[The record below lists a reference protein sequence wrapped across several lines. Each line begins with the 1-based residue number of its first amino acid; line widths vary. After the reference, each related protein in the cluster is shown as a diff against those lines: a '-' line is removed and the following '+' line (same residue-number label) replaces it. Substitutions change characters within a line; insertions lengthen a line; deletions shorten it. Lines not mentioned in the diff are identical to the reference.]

1 MNRKW
6 NLPIVL
12 GFLVTMGAFV
22 SCYTTFVNFP
32 VTRDFPWL
40 NLMMFAGGLGL
51 LGAGLKRA
59 FRDPGRYR
67 GKIAGILLGILGLIA
82 FIGILDFNFYL
93 SAQLPSS
100 DGAPKVWTKAPDF
113 TLPDQNGNPVTL
125 SGILKSRSE
134 GFAPERGTYVLLV
147 FYRGYW

>member
-6 NLPIVL
+6 NLPIVF

-22 SCYTTFVNFP
+22 SYYTIFVKFP

-59 FRDPGRYR
+59 FRDPGRFR
-67 GKIAGILLGILGLIA
+67 GKIRRNSPGHPRPDRIHRFSGLQFLPFGA
-82 FIGILDFNFYL
+82 ASFLRRRPQGLD
-93 SAQLPSS
+93 QSS
-100 DGAPKVWTKAPDF
+100 RFHPA
-113 TLPDQNGNPVTL
+113 
-125 SGILKSRSE
+125 
-134 GFAPERGTYVLLV
+134 
-147 FYRGYW
+147 

>member
-1 MNRKW
+1 MEDRGR
-6 NLPIVL
+6 IRS
-12 GFLVTMGAFV
+12 GM
-22 SCYTTFVNFP
+22 TFFGDSVMDASLRSKLRQAR
-32 VTRDFPWL
+32 V
-40 NLMMFAGGLGL
+40 GL

-59 FRDPGRYR
+59 FRDPGRFR
-67 GKIAGILLGILGLIA
+67 GKIAGIVLGILGLIA
-82 FIGILDFNFYL
+82 FIGFLDFNFYL

-113 TLPDQNGNPVTL
+113 TLPDQSGNPVTL
-125 SGILKSRSE
+125 SGILKSQSE